1 MSKNQ
6 GDFLTMFNKTTG
18 FIQKLQSNMILSKS
32 QFDLESASEKIFN
45 LSIWLTEGCNSIQF
59 NFADEV
65 EIILNKLYGPEITRE
80 YNDCVDFIC
89 ESINL
94 ENLETNSDAI
104 IMSLQGINIVQQ
116 IEPVNS
122 HVIIEELTGGS
133 GQVTNSERK
142 HLQELLLFALVFSVF
157 GICGMFLLYQ
167 IILGNVTPTIGQTVY
182 TIGTKYS
189 KPKPYTIETE
199 YDIYEFICSR
209 VLASVALLFYSIILN
224 LDIKENIEKTH
235 GKLSFVKLLK
245 LTFDEQNQVI
255 TYICNKISQ
264 ISNNQPT
271 QQIQQ
276 IQQTQTI
283 KIPELETIK
292 VKPKE
297 KLSLINPDIFIEN
310 KNFGAPSQA
319 VKLNNWKKNK
329 IKAIREQSQQKL
341 NELKEV
347 KEQNRFFK
355 MISKVVPS
363 IIKKI
368 AKSKNKTK

>member
-1 MSKNQ
+1 MGN
-6 GDFLTMFNKTTG
+6 
-18 FIQKLQSNMILSKS
+18 
-32 QFDLESASEKIFN
+32 
-45 LSIWLTEGCNSIQF
+45 
-59 NFADEV
+59 
-65 EIILNKLYGPEITRE
+65 
-80 YNDCVDFIC
+80 
-89 ESINL
+89 
-94 ENLETNSDAI
+94 
-104 IMSLQGINIVQQ
+104 
-116 IEPVNS
+116 
-122 HVIIEELTGGS
+122 
-133 GQVTNSERK
+133 
-142 HLQELLLFALVFSVF
+142 LVFS
-157 GICGMFLLYQ
+157 
-167 IILGNVTPTIGQTVY
+167 
-182 TIGTKYS
+182 
-189 KPKPYTIETE
+189 
-199 YDIYEFICSR
+199 
-209 VLASVALLFYSIILN
+209 ILN